1 MWAATTLGRLGGSR
15 LGGRLAGST
24 SRRLARGLSCRVPA
38 AWADVEK
45 DVFPTAADVE
55 LFVAAGRYRWEEGV
69 EEVDGVANKRLM
81 LRSAAVDLSE
91 EDGPCAAEIERYTQ
105 VRCMCAPHE

>member
-1 MWAATTLGRLGGSR
+1 M
-15 LGGRLAGST
+15 
-24 SRRLARGLSCRVPA
+24 PA

-55 LFVAAGRYRWEEGV
+55 LFVAAGRYRWEGEG
-69 EEVDGVANKRLM
+69 EKADGAANKRLM

-105 VRCMCAPHE
+105 V